1 MRKNK
6 EILGKMMVG
15 SRRTKE
21 KGHTDGRPPS
31 RFKVWWGWKEIHQN
45 QNGPL
50 GKSISSNRSVL
61 PFPLFES
68 PNRIILSK
76 SEWVIVVQSCPTLC
90 DPMDYS
96 LTGSSVHEFSRQEY
110 QTGLPFPSPILSK
123 NWQLSPTTSIIIC
136 DLILV
141 IR

>member
-96 LTGSSVHEFSRQEY
+96 LTGSSVHGILQARIPDWVAISFSN
-110 QTGLPFPSPILSK
+110 SK
-123 NWQLSPTTSIIIC
+123 QKLAVKSHNFHNNLWPNFSN
-136 DLILV
+136 
-141 IR
+141 

>member
-1 MRKNK
+1 
-6 EILGKMMVG
+6 MMVG
-15 SRRTKE
+15 SIGTKE
-21 KGHTDGRPPS
+21 EDHIDGRPPS

-45 QNGPL
+45 QSRPL
-50 GKSISSNRSVL
+50 GRPTKSKRNVL

-96 LTGSSVHEFSRQEY
+96 LTGSSAHGILQASIPDWVAVSSNSKQKLAVKSHNFHNNLWLNFS
-110 QTGLPFPSPILSK
+110 
-123 NWQLSPTTSIIIC
+123 N
-136 DLILV
+136 
-141 IR
+141 